1 MDPPGQWAGWITAI
15 DADRGDVVWK
25 RKLPA
30 PVLGGVTPTAG
41 GVVFAGDMLGN
52 VYALNASTGAT
63 VWHTQTSGAVG
74 GGIVSYATPSGAQRI
89 AVAAGMTSP
98 IWPTAKVNAEI
109 VVYGLK

>member
-1 MDPPGQWAGWITAI
+1 
-15 DADRGDVVWK
+15 
-25 RKLPA
+25 
-30 PVLGGVTPTAG
+30 
-41 GVVFAGDMLGN
+41 MLGN

-63 VWHTQTSGAVG
+63 VWRTQTSGAVG
-74 GGIVSYATPSGAQRI
+74 GGIVSYATPSQVQRI